1 MQGQG
6 DYQTPS
12 PADSAVHDLGNEDLK
27 KPRES
32 QTTDSCSPHT
42 LPLTSAGGDNSLLR
56 KLDKKVGKK
65 DVQKLKSFYETQLK
79 NFQQNALKV
88 EANLVNQIYQ
98 VCQENQEN
106 V

>member
-1 MQGQG
+1 MQG

-27 KPRES
+27 RPRES
-32 QTTDSCSPHT
+32 QTGDRVSPHT
-42 LPLTSAGGDNSLLR
+42 LVLTSPAGDSSLLR
-56 KLDKKVGKK
+56 KLDEKVGKK

-98 VCQENQEN
+98 V
-106 V
+106 

>member
-1 MQGQG
+1 MQG

-27 KPRES
+27 RPREPP
-32 QTTDSCSPHT
+32 TGDSPHT
-42 LPLTSAGGDNSLLR
+42 LPTSSTRGDNSLLR

>member
-1 MQGQG
+1 MIVILHIDQG

-12 PADSAVHDLGNEDLK
+12 PADSAVHDLGNEDIKRTKDVDVTNTLH
-27 KPRES
+27 S
-32 QTTDSCSPHT
+32 MGDITNSPV
-42 LPLTSAGGDNSLLR
+42 R
-56 KLDKKVGKK
+56 RVDKKTGKK

-98 VCQENQEN
+98 VI
-106 V
+106 

>member
-1 MQGQG
+1 MQG

-32 QTTDSCSPHT
+32 QITDSCSPHT
-42 LPLTSAGGDNSLLR
+42 LPLTNASGDNSLLR

-98 VCQENQEN
+98 V
-106 V
+106 

>member
-1 MQGQG
+1 MQG

-27 KPRES
+27 RPRES
-32 QTTDSCSPHT
+32 QESPHT
-42 LPLTSAGGDNSLLR
+42 LALTSPGGDSSLLR

-98 VCQENQEN
+98 V
-106 V
+106 

>member
-1 MQGQG
+1 MQG

-27 KPRES
+27 RPRELL
-32 QTTDSCSPHT
+32 TGESPHT
-42 LPLTSAGGDNSLLR
+42 LPTSRTSGDNSLLR

-98 VCQENQEN
+98 V
-106 V
+106 